1 MNTTIQINGKQS
13 YRMALD
19 DNHYNLLTWTGTR
32 WQVDQYIGGTLDGT
46 RSTSTSAVATPD
58 LATFT
63 GNYSFV
69 NP

>member
-32 WQVDQYIGGTLDGT
+32 WQVDQYIGGTFDNT
-46 RSTSTSAVATPD
+46 RSTST
-58 LATFT
+58 
-63 GNYSFV
+63 
-69 NP
+69 